1 MDLPVFI
8 RLDGDRMKVHYMIS
22 KSEIL
27 LHDLT

>member
-8 RLDGDRMKVHYMIS
+8 RLDGDRMKVNYMIS